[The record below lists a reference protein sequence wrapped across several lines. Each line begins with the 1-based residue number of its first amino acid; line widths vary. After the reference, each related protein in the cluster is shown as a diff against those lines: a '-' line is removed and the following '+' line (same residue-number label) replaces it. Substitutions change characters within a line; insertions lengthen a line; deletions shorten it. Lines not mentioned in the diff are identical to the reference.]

1 MKPMRIF
8 SLLAGALIAT
18 TGAASAADAPA
29 ATMGGRAV
37 SANDVEFVSTVASA
51 GTLEIEASRVA
62 LEKTRSAAVRNFAQK
77 MVDDHSKV
85 SAELRALNVA
95 SSVSNIA
102 SMNPKNGDQLR
113 KLKDLQGRD
122 FDREY
127 AAQIGVAAHQDA
139 VKAFQKAADSA
150 VDPQIR
156 TFAQSKLP
164 ELREH
169 LQMAET
175 LAKNVGSVASNSKAE
190 RLAQGA
196 SK

>member
-1 MKPMRIF
+1 MKPMRLS
-8 SLLAGALIAT
+8 SLLACALIAA
-18 TGAASAADAPA
+18 TGATSAADAPG

-62 LEKTRSAAVRNFAQK
+62 LQKTRSPAVRNFAQK

-85 SAELRALNVA
+85 GAELRALNVA

-102 SMNPKNGDQLR
+102 AMNPKHGDQLR

-139 VKAFQKAADSA
+139 VQAFQKAADSA
-150 VDPQIR
+150 IDPQIR
-156 TFAQSKLP
+156 TLAQAKLP

-169 LQMAET
+169 LKMAET
-175 LAKNVGSVASNSKAE
+175 LAKNVGSVASNSKLD
-190 RLAQGA
+190 RVAQGA
-196 SK
+196 SE